1 MKSIK
6 TKRSCPFCFDRSS
19 SLFGTRDGT
28 WLRCRACRSVFR
40 DITMDKF
47 ERLHDEACQDGR
59 FVDSVVGA
67 LGLEPAIG
75 RWEALSMPG
84 KSVLEI
90 GPGTGHL
97 LAAARNA
104 GRSVTAVES
113 SEVHRAFIRDAWGI
127 ESIYEDI
134 ADLPQGL
141 RFDAVVGINVIEH
154 VYNVSEFLRSI
165 TNVLAPNGIIY
176 ISTANAVSLEA
187 TLLGAW
193 WSMCK
198 DSDHVSLPSLV
209 GIARAAK
216 ALNLRAERVWSSELP
231 FELPISVL
239 VAARDWNRARRAASV
254 QLYDGH
260 IAAVSG
266 QSGTPA
272 TARLA
277 HLYSVGAPFDP
288 TSRLLSALGRGGS
301 VKARLRPA

>member
-28 WLRCRACRSVFR
+28 WLRCRTCRSVFR
-40 DITMDKF
+40 DITVDKF
-47 ERLHDEACQDGR
+47 EQLHDEACQDGR

-84 KSVLEI
+84 RSVLEI

-97 LAAARNA
+97 LAAARKA

-127 ESIYEDI
+127 ESVYEDI

-141 RFDAVVGINVIEH
+141 TFDAVVGINVIEH
-154 VYNVSEFLRSI
+154 VYDVAEFLRSI
-165 TNVLAPNGIIY
+165 TNVLAPSGVIY
-176 ISTANAVSLEA
+176 ISTANAASLEA
-187 TLLGAW
+187 TLLGTW
-193 WSMCK
+193 WAMCK
-198 DSDHVSLPSLV
+198 DSDHVSLPSLA
-209 GIARAAK
+209 GMARAAK

-254 QLYDGH
+254 QLYDDR
-260 IAAVSG
+260 IPAVPG

-301 VKARLRPA
+301 VKARLRPT